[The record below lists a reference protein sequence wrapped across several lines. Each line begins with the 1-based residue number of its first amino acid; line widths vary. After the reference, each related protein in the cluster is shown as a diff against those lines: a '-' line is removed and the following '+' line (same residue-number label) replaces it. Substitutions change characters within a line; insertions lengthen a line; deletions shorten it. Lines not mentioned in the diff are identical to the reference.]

1 MSPPEDAPSS
11 PRIPRA
17 SPGDAK
23 RFEELL
29 EFLKVKRGLDLTGY
43 KRPTL
48 RRRVHKRMGGVKVE
62 SYDAYIDYLEVHPGE
77 FSALLNTV
85 LINVTGFFRDA
96 EAWAY
101 MADRVI
107 PDLIER
113 AGDDPIRI
121 WSAGCATGE
130 EPYTLIMLFAEAL
143 GTEGCR
149 QRVKIYATDAD
160 EEELVKARVG
170 RYSLERVKD
179 VPERLRERYFESEAG
194 GYAFRNDLRR
204 SVIFGKH
211 DLVQDAPISRLDL
224 LVCRNTLM
232 YFNREVQGRLLARF
246 HFALRGGGVLFLG
259 KAEMLSQ
266 DELFAPLSLKHRVF
280 VTRERAN
287 LRDRLLV
294 LSQAGTEEAG
304 RRVAREVRLR
314 EIGFDVAPEAQVVVD
329 ARGRVA
335 LINERARAVF
345 GLTHDHVGTPF
356 SDLEFSYTPVDL
368 RTPLDKVLKERQTVK
383 LNGVALRRDRG
394 REEGGDESGADGAD
408 GTRYFDVRVVPLVGE
423 NGGKN
428 GESAFLGASIIFQNV
443 TAHKRLQH
451 DLKSANG
458 ALETAFEELQSSNE
472 ELETTNEELQSTIE
486 ELETTNEE
494 LQSTNEELETM
505 NEEMQSTNEELETMN
520 DELRRRTDEIDRMNG
535 FLNAILSSLQA
546 GVVVLD
552 HHLNIYIWNTHA
564 EELWGLRADE
574 VVGRSI
580 FALDIGL
587 PVERLRAP
595 VRTLLAGGAQPEALA
610 LDAVN
615 RRGRSIT
622 CRVMVSAMDS
632 FDDALRGVILLM
644 EERKEGA

>member
-1 MSPPEDAPSS
+1 M
-11 PRIPRA
+11 
-17 SPGDAK
+17 
-23 RFEELL
+23 
-29 EFLKVKRGLDLTGY
+29 
-43 KRPTL
+43 
-48 RRRVHKRMGGVKVE
+48 
-62 SYDAYIDYLEVHPGE
+62 
-77 FSALLNTV
+77 
-85 LINVTGFFRDA
+85 
-96 EAWAY
+96 
-101 MADRVI
+101 
-107 PDLIER
+107 
-113 AGDDPIRI
+113 
-121 WSAGCATGE
+121 
-130 EPYTLIMLFAEAL
+130 
-143 GTEGCR
+143 
-149 QRVKIYATDAD
+149 
-160 EEELVKARVG
+160 
-170 RYSLERVKD
+170 
-179 VPERLRERYFESEAG
+179 RE
-194 GYAFRNDLRR
+194 
-204 SVIFGKH
+204 
-211 DLVQDAPISRLDL
+211 
-224 LVCRNTLM
+224 
-232 YFNREVQGRLLARF
+232 
-246 HFALRGGGVLFLG
+246 
-259 KAEMLSQ
+259 
-266 DELFAPLSLKHRVF
+266 
-280 VTRERAN
+280 
-287 LRDRLLV
+287 RLLV
-294 LSQAGTEEAG
+294 LSQAGSEEAG

-345 GLTHDHVGTPF
+345 GLSHDHVGTPF
-356 SDLEFSYTPVDL
+356 SDLAFSYAPVDL
-368 RTPLDKVLKERQTVK
+368 RTPLDRVLKERQTVT
-383 LNGVALRRDRG
+383 LGGVALR
-394 REEGGDESGADGAD
+394 GDLEESGKAGEGDGA
-408 GTRYFDVRVVPLVGE
+408 RYFDVRVVPLIGE
-423 NGGKN
+423 GGE
-428 GESAFLGASIIFQNV
+428 GEGAFLGVSIIFQNV
-443 TAHKRLQH
+443 TAYKRLQH
-451 DLKSANG
+451 DLEAANG

-574 VVGRSI
+574 VIGRSI

-595 VRTLLAGGAQPEALA
+595 VRTLLANGAQPEALS